1 MKDIYEKLELL
12 RKSDDK
18 FSKICNSTICEKC
31 PISKLKAKFG
41 IDLPCK
47 YVSIFY
53 NTLTEEEIEEL
64 ENGEDWSQVRKDTP
78 ILVKGKEGEWYN
90 RYFAKFENGKVYAYM
105 GGCTSWTAA
114 SEDDITS
121 WDYARLAKGVK

>member
-18 FSKICNSTICEKC
+18 FNKICNSIICEKC

-47 YVSIFY
+47 YVFIFY
-53 NTLTEEEIEEL
+53 NTLTEEELEEL
-64 ENGEDWSQVRKDTP
+64 ENSKDWSQVRKDTP
-78 ILVKGKEGEWYN
+78 ILVKGEEGEYK

-105 GGCTSWTAA
+105 GGCTSWTAT
-114 SEDDITS
+114 SKDDIMS
-121 WDYARLAKGVK
+121 WNCVRLAEGVE